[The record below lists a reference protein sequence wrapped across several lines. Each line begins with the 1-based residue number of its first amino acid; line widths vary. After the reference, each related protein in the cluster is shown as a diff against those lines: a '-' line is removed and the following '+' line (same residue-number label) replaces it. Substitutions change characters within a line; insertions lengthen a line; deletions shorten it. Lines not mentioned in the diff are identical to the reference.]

1 MTKKAALIVVPFQ
14 VNSLLALAETKT
26 KTTTA
31 TKNPILGSK
40 RPYKITAPVIWAM
53 MRHLNFGIASIV
65 ALAPKD
71 LTRTNKPMATINMP
85 SQNGK

>member
-1 MTKKAALIVVPFQ
+1 LIVVPFQ

-26 KTTTA
+26 NTTTA

-53 MRHLNFGIASIV
+53 MRHLNFGIA
-65 ALAPKD
+65 
-71 LTRTNKPMATINMP
+71 
-85 SQNGK
+85 